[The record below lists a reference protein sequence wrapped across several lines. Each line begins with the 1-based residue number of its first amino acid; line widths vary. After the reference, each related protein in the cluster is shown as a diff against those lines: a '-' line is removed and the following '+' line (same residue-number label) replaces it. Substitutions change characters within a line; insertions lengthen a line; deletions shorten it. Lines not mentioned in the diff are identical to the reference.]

1 MLLQATRGVSFA
13 LGTGARATRPRAVA
27 IGDAPYRASH
37 RLHQFQP
44 LLRQSIRIKTTAPTP
59 GTKAIPGFA
68 NRLGRRSIFSKHKK
82 RADGGARRK
91 NSTGSAEAKEATEVP
106 SMQTLRW
113 VAFTTGLPF
122 VGFGFMD
129 NAILI
134 IAGDAID
141 TSLGVTLGI
150 STMCAAAIGNICSDL
165 AGIGCAAYIE
175 DFCATTLKMPVP
187 TLSSAQRQLRSVRMA
202 SQVGCAIGMTIGCI
216 IGMVPLFFIDPDKAD
231 KLKEKARLVRLYQDV
246 LNEAKTLV
254 GAESTCL
261 YLRVDKNEKDGVDL
275 KQKRKGVGLLPGYHP
290 SVDGEY
296 LFAMY
301 YVEPHQED
309 NTSATDNFVRMIT
322 SRGRDAPI
330 DSNQHNNNNNS
341 YKKSTSA
348 TDTLVRMLSSG
359 GRGTPIGSTDFT
371 RRASNTGARNKEESS
386 RETNDTIVGEMVVPP
401 SSSTNQHNS
410 SYKKSNSATDT
421 LVRMLSSGGRGTPI
435 GSTDFTPRPSN
446 PGAHKEDEGSRETND
461 VIVGEMVVP
470 PSSPATTPQHHAAP
484 SRLIPVG
491 KGIVSRA
498 VLTGTTWNIAGSLM
512 DEPDFYPLSIDT
524 AGGSKDVNKNQFR
537 DCVVV
542 PILDG
547 RGRVIAVLKAL
558 NKENTRDGTGGFTD
572 QDVEILL
579 SLASHVSVSL
589 QGIYHDGDEELGL
602 RETIRILKEGKGIK
616 RSMTRKAK
624 SSGSNS
630 G

>member
-341 YKKSTSA
+341 YKMK
-348 TDTLVRMLSSG
+348 MK
-359 GRGTPIGSTDFT
+359 T
-371 RRASNTGARNKEESS
+371 RR
-386 RETNDTIVGEMVVPP
+386 
-401 SSSTNQHNS
+401 NQR
-410 SYKKSNSATDT
+410 
-421 LVRMLSSGGRGTPI
+421 LRMAEK
-435 GSTDFTPRPSN
+435 DNHPR
-446 PGAHKEDEGSRETND
+446 
-461 VIVGEMVVP
+461 
-470 PSSPATTPQHHAAP
+470 ATTTTMMPPGKAASEATRSTRHPFRISCSCASRMP
-484 SRLIPVG
+484 S
-491 KGIVSRA
+491 
-498 VLTGTTWNIAGSLM
+498 
-512 DEPDFYPLSIDT
+512 
-524 AGGSKDVNKNQFR
+524 
-537 DCVVV
+537 
-542 PILDG
+542 
-547 RGRVIAVLKAL
+547 
-558 NKENTRDGTGGFTD
+558 
-572 QDVEILL
+572 
-579 SLASHVSVSL
+579 
-589 QGIYHDGDEELGL
+589 
-602 RETIRILKEGKGIK
+602 
-616 RSMTRKAK
+616 
-624 SSGSNS
+624 
-630 G
+630 